1 MSAEIIHKGSGVQG
15 NTPLSTDL
23 ALREFG
29 INYNANDPAVYIKDS
44 DGNIRRVAGKASTL
58 SPGAVQLTSELDVFS
73 EELAPTALALAEVN
87 SKIENFKDAF
97 RYDKRLYVTEDGNDS
112 ANGSS
117 PAEALRS
124 LRRACELA
132 QPGTAIILG
141 AGEYIEVCP
150 IAVRRNVGIFGDAL
164 RQVTI
169 RPTPATRFEGFF
181 LVDSGFYCFGCTF
194 TGHQQ
199 GTDAGIFKIG
209 WVVQFDA
216 TANNLALG
224 ATGFGAYIT
233 RSPYM
238 QNCTSLTAR
247 QDDGQGGSVSTG
259 LTGGGLLVD
268 GAACA
273 PNSPLRSM
281 VVDSFTQVNLG
292 GPGCLIKNDGFAQLV
307 SFFSTFCEY
316 HIRCESGGQ
325 ASVSS
330 STTNF
335 GIFSLIADGFSP
347 SPLFT
352 GSADGSTISSVN
364 VVNISQPRF
373 GFQARPLPGLLM
385 RIGSEFYTVTGSVP
399 LSDGRTGFR
408 VNFFPA
414 LTAGVPAGTTLDFV
428 RRSQISTGGHNM
440 EYVGAGTNYLA
451 LPENGGVP
459 IPANEVVEINRGR
472 VFFISFDQLGNL
484 RVGKG
489 FDVDGATGNVTI
501 STDNFNL
508 AGLNFIGPFK
518 RDGIFFGEQLREVSN
533 NTDLLS
539 SFTGTPDGNTVPT
552 QFAVKTYVDDKFQEK
567 LVSTENIKNLISGGN
582 TTGILGPGSVNFKTI
597 NGQTLLGAGNISI
610 LGGGGGEGGSAARSE
625 IIFNTEDGAP
635 PTLAVSANA
644 ENTAFVIN
652 GDLNPTLTLVRG
664 RTYTF
669 TVASTDNPFWIKTS
683 RSLGTS
689 DAFTTGVTNNGI
701 TNGTLLFS
709 VPLNAPDILFYQSQF
724 FAPVGGTF
732 SIVDEGEAEGLVELP
747 KSGFI
752 LRITTSKPGWF
763 RLYNRSEALV
773 ADASRTRDIDPLP
786 GSGVLTELITTPAQ
800 GTLTLSPSAIIA
812 NMEVPSSNEYFYR
825 FTNDG
830 TPGTTQISIQFLI
843 IEG

>member
-15 NTPLSTDL
+15 NTPLPTDL
-23 ALREFG
+23 GLRELG
-29 INYNANDPAVYIKDS
+29 VNYNANDPAVYIKDS
-44 DGNIRRVAGKASTL
+44 AGAIRRIAGKASTL
-58 SPGAVQLTSELDVFS
+58 APGAVQLTSDLDTFD
-73 EELAPTALALAEVN
+73 ETLAPTAQALATVN
-87 SKIENFKDAF
+87 SKFEAFKDAL
-97 RYDKRLYVTEDGNDS
+97 RYDKRLYVDQDGNDDN
-112 ANGSS
+112 NGSS
-117 PAEALRS
+117 PAEPLRT
-124 LRRACELA
+124 LRRAVELA
-132 QPGTAIILG
+132 EPGTAILLG
-141 AGEYIEVCP
+141 AGEYVEVCP
-150 IAVRRNVGIFGDAL
+150 LKVKRNVGIFGDAL

-169 RPTPATRFEGFF
+169 RPTQETRFEGIF

-199 GTDAGIFKIG
+199 GNNAGIFKTA

-216 TANNLALG
+216 TANNTLLG

-292 GPGCLIKNDGFAQLV
+292 GPGCLIQNDGFAQLV

-316 HIRCESGGQ
+316 HVRCESGGQ
-325 ASVSS
+325 ASLSS

-335 GIFSLIADGFSP
+335 GTFALIADGFSP

-352 GSADGSTISSVN
+352 GNADGSTISSVN
-364 VVNISQPRF
+364 VINISEPRF
-373 GFQARPLPGLLM
+373 GFEARPLPGLLM
-385 RIGSEFYTVTGSVP
+385 RIGSSFYTVTGSVP
-399 LSDGRTGFR
+399 LTDGRTGFR

-414 LTAGVPAGTTLDFV
+414 LTEGIPAGTTLDFV

-440 EYVGAGTNYLA
+440 EYVGAGTNYRA

-459 IPANEVVEINRGR
+459 VPANEVVELNRGR

-533 NTDLLS
+533 DVDLLS

-552 QFAVKTYVDDKFQEK
+552 QFAVKTYTDNKFQVQ
-567 LVSTENIKNLISGGN
+567 LISTENIKNLVSGGN
-582 TTGILGPGSVNFKTI
+582 TTSILGPGSVTIKTI

-610 LGGGGGEGGSAARSE
+610 IGGGGEGGSAARSE
-625 IIFNTEDGAP
+625 VIINTDDGAP
-635 PTLAVSANA
+635 LSNTVGINA
-644 ENTAFVIN
+644 ENDAFVIN
-652 GDLNPTLTLVRG
+652 GEPNPDLTLIRG
-664 RTYTF
+664 RTYSF
-669 TVASTDNPFWIKTS
+669 TVNATGSPFWIKTT
-683 RSLGTS
+683 RSLGTG
-689 DAFTTGVTNNGI
+689 DAFNEGVINNGI
-701 TNGTLLFS
+701 ASGVVQFT
-709 VPLNAPDILFYQSQF
+709 VPFNAPTVLFYQSQF
-724 FAPVGGTF
+724 FPTAGGTF
-732 SIVDEGEAEGLVELP
+732 SIVNEGESEGIVDLP

-752 LRITTSKPGWF
+752 LRVATSRPGWL
-763 RLYNRSEALV
+763 RLYNRTAAALT
-773 ADASRTRDIDPLP
+773 DGTRTRDLDPTP
-786 GSGVLTELITTPAQ
+786 GSGVLTEIITSQTQNAV
-800 GTLTLSPSAIIA
+800 TLSPSAIIA
-812 NMEVPSSNEYFYR
+812 NMEVPSTNEYFYR

-830 TPGTTQISIQFLI
+830 APGSTQISIQFLI